1 MTPTRTF
8 SALIG
13 LFLSLASGAGARA
26 RAFPPPE
33 EFSAVFPT
41 AAVAADHEL
50 ASRAGL
56 DMLGRGGNAVD
67 AAVAASFTL
76 SVVRPYSCGIG
87 GGGFLVVYLPDDPKH
102 GRVVT
107 TLDYRET
114 APATTTE
121 NTFDDDRDPDA
132 STHGGRAV
140 ATPGTV
146 RGLLLALKKWGTL
159 PPEVV
164 LAPAIK
170 AAESGFAADAH
181 YVASS
186 KEVIDWIAAHPG
198 AEERFEFLWSRF
210 LKLGQVRAGDH
221 IHAPEQARVLRLIA
235 EQGEKGFY
243 EGEVAEAILR
253 ATSRD
258 RGLLARVDLDGYRP
272 VERSPLVTHFRGR
285 TILTMPPPS
294 SGGIVLAQ
302 VFAILEARPEDLA
315 NAHAAGRNSAP
326 YIHLIAEAGKHA
338 FADRAR
344 YLGDT
349 DHVTVPLDDLLSP
362 TYLAARARS
371 IDRSRTFSPEH
382 YGLEAPSPKGGG
394 TSHLCAIDAHGGA
407 VACTETINLYFGS
420 LVAVPEFGF
429 FLNNEMD
436 DFQARLGHANAFGLS
451 HASMNR
457 PAPRKRPL
465 SSMTPTI
472 VTSTREGRPDRVEA
486 IAGGSGG
493 PRIISGTL
501 QSLLNVMLFD
511 DDAPAA
517 LTAPRFHHQWQPDTL
532 NLEPGLKDTPT
543 DAALRQ
549 LGHQTSPREAIGAV
563 QLIRRKNNAWQAAS
577 DPRKGGSPAGY

>member
-1 MTPTRTF
+1 
-8 SALIG
+8 
-13 LFLSLASGAGARA
+13 
-26 RAFPPPE
+26 
-33 EFSAVFPT
+33 VFPT
-41 AAVAADHEL
+41 AAVAADHAL
-50 ASRAGL
+50 ASQAGL
-56 DMLGRGGNAVD
+56 DMLRRGGNAVD

-87 GGGFLVVYLPDDPKH
+87 GGGFLVIYLPNDPTH
-102 GRVVT
+102 GRVLT

-114 APATTTE
+114 APASVAE
-121 NTFDDDRDPDA
+121 RTFDEDPDPDA

-146 RGLLLALKKWGTL
+146 RGLLQALKNWGTL
-159 PPEVV
+159 PPEIV

-170 AAESGFAADAH
+170 AAESGFTADGH
-181 YVASS
+181 YVSSS
-186 KEVIDWIAAHPG
+186 KEVIDWITAHPG
-198 AEERFEFLWSRF
+198 AETRFDYLWSRF
-210 LKLGQVRAGDH
+210 LKHGKVREGDI

-235 EQGEKGFY
+235 QQGEKGFY
-243 EGEVAEAILR
+243 EGEVAQAILR

-258 RGLLARVDLDGYRP
+258 RGLLSQADLDGYRP
-272 VERSPLVTHFRGR
+272 AQRPPFVTRFRDR
-285 TILTMPPPS
+285 TVLTMPPPS

-302 VFAILEARPEDLA
+302 VFAMLEARADDL
-315 NAHAAGRNSAP
+315 NAAQNAGRNSAP
-326 YIHLIAEAGKHA
+326 YIHLLTEAGKHA

-349 DHVTVPLDDLLSP
+349 DHVSVPLDRLLSAE
-362 TYLAARARS
+362 YLRSRARR
-371 IDRSRTFSPEH
+371 IDLTRTFPPEH

-394 TSHLCAIDAHGGA
+394 TSHLCAVDAHGGG

-472 VTSTREGRPDRVEA
+472 VTSTRDGQPDQVQA

-501 QSLLNVMLFD
+501 QTLLNVMLFD

-532 NLEPGLKDTPT
+532 NLEPGLKDTRA
-543 DAALRQ
+543 DAELRA
-549 LGHQTSPREAIGAV
+549 LGHETSPREAIGAV
-563 QLIRRKNNAWQAAS
+563 QLIRKKDAAWQAAS